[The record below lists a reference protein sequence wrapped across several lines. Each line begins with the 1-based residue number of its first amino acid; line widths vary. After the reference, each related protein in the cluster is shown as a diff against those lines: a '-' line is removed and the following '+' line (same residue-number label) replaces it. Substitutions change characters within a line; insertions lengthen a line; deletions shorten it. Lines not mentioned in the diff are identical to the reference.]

1 MKFSHRTRKIVIPLA
16 LAATMLNA
24 CATKDEP
31 AKETTEKPAEEPSKP
46 KALSVNVTARD
57 YGYDGLPGTI
67 KAGTTIKF
75 TNSSTKEAH
84 ELVAFKLPETE
95 TRSVADLFA
104 LPQAEFE
111 KVIGGGP
118 PSTVIVAP
126 PSAGGRAVLGDG
138 SLKQPGRYA
147 IACFIPT
154 GADPAAFLAAAEAAA
169 KAGGEPATVPGGP
182 PHFTQGMFAE
192 VTVE

>member
-24 CATKDEP
+24 CATEDEP
-31 AKETTEKPAEEPSKP
+31 AEETTEKPAEESSE
-46 KALSVNVTARD
+46 ALSVNVTARD
-57 YGYDGLPGTI
+57 YGFDGLSGPI

-75 TNSSTKEAH
+75 TNSSAKEAH
-84 ELVAFKLPETE
+84 EFVAFKLPETE
-95 TRSVADLFA
+95 KRSVADLFA
-104 LPQAEFE
+104 LPQAELE

-118 PSTVIVAP
+118 PATVIVAA
-126 PSAGGRAVLGDG
+126 PSAEGMTVLGDG
-138 SLKQPGRYA
+138 SLKEAGRYA
-147 IACFIPT
+147 VACFIPT

-169 KAGGEPATVPGGP
+169 KTGGEPATVPGGP